1 MFDDD
6 NNGEITQEEINSVMS
21 MLPKMNYKSAEEMMN
36 KVDSNKD
43 GVITIDEMKNSH
55 DKTKSKSV
63 GFAVGITILLFVI
76 LFAFV
81 YSYFSKYRKE
91 NCLHRRFV
99 SLLSYRRKP
108 LELS

>member
-1 MFDDD
+1 
-6 NNGEITQEEINSVMS
+6 MS
-21 MLPKMNYKSAEEMMN
+21 MLPKMNYKNAEEMMN

-43 GVITIDEMKNSH
+43 GVITIDEMKKSH
-55 DKTKSKSV
+55 EKEKSKSIS
-63 GFAVGITILLFVI
+63 FAVGITILLSVI
-76 LFAFV
+76 IFAVV